1 MEAYVSMKISSLK
14 WSRHKADGIFR
25 TKHIGWISVNSFLVD
40 YPIHID
46 TISMELSI
54 LYFEGLLVKISIKF
68 DIFLSLKIVFILA
81 NSADP
86 DEMLPYAAFH
96 LGLHCLLK

>member
-1 MEAYVSMKISSLK
+1 MKISSLK
-14 WSRHKADGIFR
+14 WSRRKADGIFR
-25 TKHIGWISVNSFLVD
+25 TKHIGRISVIPFHMD
-40 YPIHID
+40 YPIHIY

-54 LYFEGLLVKISIKF
+54 LCFRGLVVKISIKF

-81 NSADP
+81 NIADP
-86 DEMLPYAAFH
+86 DEMLPYAAFC